1 MSLLTRGPICSA
13 RAWCCTSSV
22 TGHQPFAA
30 PSSAGTL
37 SAILTEEP
45 QPLGRYSKDATP
57 ELERIVTKALRKD
70 KEARYQTAKD
80 LLIDLRAHEDDV
92 RRTSSGARSGP
103 VSGGPVSGPSPAVS
117 AAPASARPIGATDS
131 VSAEAMPHEAPGH
144 SSRWRRVVAVAAVLL
159 IAAAGFWIYRGRS
172 RIAWAQAQIPR
183 IESLVAARDL
193 ATAYDLGVEAR
204 RHLPADP
211 ALARLMPIVSDLLSV
226 TTEPAGAT
234 IYLTRLTLG
243 EPSRPPQRQRV
254 GVSPIEGLE
263 IARGSYLLAIELE
276 GYTPVERPISGFT
289 DTLGR
294 DRFLSPPVRVVQ
306 TLLPASAVPDRMVFV
321 PGGDYRLVS
330 WGRPTDTR
338 PKLAD
343 YFIDKYEVSNQ
354 DYREFVQAAGYLK
367 KEYWKH
373 PFTENGRVLSWDDAM
388 KTFIDRTGL
397 PGPRGWSQQQFP
409 PALADHPV
417 TGVSWYEAAAYAAF
431 RGKELPTVFQWEKAA
446 RNGNAAAP
454 LTWMPWGPLLPGDS
468 FLHRA
473 NFDGAT
479 TMPVTAN
486 QFGASPFGA
495 YNMAGNVAEWCQNDS
510 VAGFFTSGAAFGD
523 PSYMF
528 ARYGTYPGLYA
539 SDRLGFRAAQ
549 RRTPDAGPDA
559 SAMRIAISS
568 EVPKYVPTTAAEFE
582 KLRSVLSLR
591 QGAARSRDHRADPGA
606 RLGA

>member
-1 MSLLTRGPICSA
+1 MAPVEWAKCSSPRTRSSSAKWRSKCSFQGLTSDGTAGKRLLREARAAAALNHPNICAIHEVAEDDGRTFIVMQYIEGETLQARMRRGAAPFLEAQSIARQIVDALSEAHAHDTIHRDIKPANVMVSA
-13 RAWCCTSSV
+13 RGLVKVMDFGLATSVRGANENVETETGLTSPGAVLGTVPYMSPEQVRGEPLDARTDLFSAGVVLYELV

-30 PSSAGTL
+30 PSSAGTF

-92 RRTSSGARSGP
+92 RRRSSGARSGP
-103 VSGGPVSGPSPAVS
+103 VSGGPVSDPSPAVS

-131 VSAEAMPHEAPGH
+131 VSAEAMPHQAPGH
-144 SSRWRRVVAVAAVLL
+144 SSRWRRVVTVAAVLL

-172 RIAWAQAQIPR
+172 RVAWAQAQIPR

-243 EPSRPPQRQRV
+243 EPSRAPQRQRL

-338 PKLAD
+338 LKLAD
-343 YFIDKYEVSNQ
+343 YFIDKSKVSNQ

-367 KEYWKH
+367 KEYGS
-373 PFTENGRVLSWDDAM
+373 TRS
-388 KTFIDRTGL
+388 
-397 PGPRGWSQQQFP
+397 PRMVACS
-409 PALADHPV
+409 
-417 TGVSWYEAAAYAAF
+417 
-431 RGKELPTVFQWEKAA
+431 RG
-446 RNGNAAAP
+446 
-454 LTWMPWGPLLPGDS
+454 
-468 FLHRA
+468 
-473 NFDGAT
+473 T
-479 TMPVTAN
+479 T
-486 QFGASPFGA
+486 
-495 YNMAGNVAEWCQNDS
+495 
-510 VAGFFTSGAAFGD
+510 
-523 PSYMF
+523 
-528 ARYGTYPGLYA
+528 R
-539 SDRLGFRAAQ
+539 
-549 RRTPDAGPDA
+549 
-559 SAMRIAISS
+559 
-568 EVPKYVPTTAAEFE
+568 
-582 KLRSVLSLR
+582 
-591 QGAARSRDHRADPGA
+591 
-606 RLGA
+606 